1 MNVKNFL
8 IAGIVGGLVD
18 FLLGF
23 LFYGIIFKDS
33 YPETPDMKLEFIF
46 LGCITFGLL
55 MSYIFIKWAG
65 IKNPITGLTA
75 GASIGFLY
83 GLSTNFF
90 MYSNRP
96 LDTQNFIIDVVISII
111 IGAGVGAAV
120 ALVNGKIK

>member
-23 LFYGIIFKDS
+23 LFYGIIFKDI
-33 YPETPDMKLEFIF
+33 YPETPEMKLEFIF

-55 MSYIFIKWAG
+55 MSYLFIKWAG
-65 IKNPITGLTA
+65 IKNPVTGFTA

-96 LDTQNFIIDVVISII
+96 LVTQNFIIDVVISII
-111 IGAGVGAAV
+111 IGAAVGTAV